1 MWFGDDAPTAV
12 TYWVPEGNLR
22 ELHVKLD
29 KLVKKAQRLGV
40 GAIAYAVGTPEDRP
54 YVQYESDDPYSTE
67 TRYAPYKPPL
77 PGTPPPRH
85 PPRIV
90 YFKFFPVSVTGT
102 TPRIAGWAFVAT
114 LQHLTDDTGKT
125 VNLLRVVPG
134 FVERLPEQY
143 RHADASNCDHC
154 CRTIRSR
161 KDTYIL
167 RNDETGQYMQVGRN
181 CTQDFLGG
189 KDPHAV
195 AQYLES
201 LLAALRTAGELSD
214 EEGFGGGGRGE
225 QRFPM
230 SAFLT
235 QVAAV
240 VRVHGWIS
248 RGKARDSG
256 DQATADITLE
266 VLEPPGSVGPQ
277 ARRQW
282 EALVAKFAPND
293 DDKQMAE
300 AALEYARET
309 LSDNP
314 DRDDY
319 EHNLYVA
326 LTQPVIGRRLAG
338 ITASVIPYYLRS
350 VQRKVERESAG
361 ESHWIGEVG
370 ERMDLIVKPLMVK
383 PIETQFG
390 MSYLH
395 KFVTPDG
402 ALLTWFASSN
412 PEVKIG
418 EEYQITGTIK
428 KHDDYKGVKQ
438 TVITRVTV
446 WTEEGRE
453 QARIAAEAKAEKA
466 AAKAERA
473 AVKAAKAAAR
483 EAKAAA
489 KAAKAQ
495 GLGDWD
501 GRMRV
506 QHLDRRSWVFVNNAA
521 EPDADENDRML
532 LAIALGEDERDE
544 LEAYVLGSTP
554 TGGAV
559 IAMVSDGGEIDRFRV
574 E

>member
-1 MWFGDDAPTAV
+1 V
-12 TYWVPEGNLR
+12 CS
-22 ELHVKLD
+22 
-29 KLVKKAQRLGV
+29 
-40 GAIAYAVGTPEDRP
+40 
-54 YVQYESDDPYSTE
+54 SD
-67 TRYAPYKPPL
+67 L
-77 PGTPPPRH
+77 
-85 PPRIV
+85 
-90 YFKFFPVSVTGT
+90 
-102 TPRIAGWAFVAT
+102 
-114 LQHLTDDTGKT
+114 
-125 VNLLRVVPG
+125 
-134 FVERLPEQY
+134 
-143 RHADASNCDHC
+143 
-154 CRTIRSR
+154 
-161 KDTYIL
+161 
-167 RNDETGQYMQVGRN
+167 
-181 CTQDFLGG
+181 
-189 KDPHAV
+189 
-195 AQYLES
+195 
-201 LLAALRTAGELSD
+201 
-214 EEGFGGGGRGE
+214 
-225 QRFPM
+225 
-230 SAFLT
+230 
-235 QVAAV
+235 
-240 VRVHGWIS
+240 IS

-370 ERMDLIVKPLMVK
+370 ERLDLIVKPLMVK

-521 EPDADENDRML
+521 EPDA
-532 LAIALGEDERDE
+532 G
-544 LEAYVLGSTP
+544 
-554 TGGAV
+554 
-559 IAMVSDGGEIDRFRV
+559 
-574 E
+574 